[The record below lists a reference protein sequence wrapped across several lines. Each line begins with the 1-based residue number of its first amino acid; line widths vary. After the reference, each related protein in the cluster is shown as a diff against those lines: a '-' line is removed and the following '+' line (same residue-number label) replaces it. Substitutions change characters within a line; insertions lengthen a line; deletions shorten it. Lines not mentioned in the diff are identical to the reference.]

1 MLIDL
6 KTISTEE
13 LEINETLDKDWWRAS
28 VEDAPVLG
36 LATPLRVR
44 VKASKV
50 GDKYLLAG
58 RVSGAVSLKC
68 DRCLEAFRSDLEIP
82 FSVFLVS
89 PKSGQSEAEAELLDE
104 DLEVDFIHGET
115 LDLDATIKE
124 QIFLSL
130 PMKSICKEECLG
142 LCLLCGANLNEG
154 PCHCSQRKTSLVFSK
169 LESLKIEGR

>member
-6 KTISTEE
+6 KTISTET
-13 LEINETLDKDWWRAS
+13 LEITETLSQDWWQAS

-36 LATPLRVR
+36 LASPVRVK

-50 GDKYLLAG
+50 GDKYVLAG
-58 RVSGAVSLKC
+58 RISGAVFLKC

-82 FSVFLVS
+82 FSVFLIS
-89 PKSGQSEAEAELLDE
+89 PRPGEGEAEAELLDE

-115 LDLDATIKE
+115 IDLDARIKE
-124 QIFLSL
+124 QVFLSL

-154 PCHCSQRKTSLVFSK
+154 PCHCGQGKKNLVFSK
-169 LESLKIEGR
+169 LESLKMEGR